1 MEKLSSLEF
10 SALVDMLA
18 NQAATYTKMRVE
30 GCTAKQFASCNLAIR
45 ALLAEISS
53 RKQTNANTS
62 VNDPDIIFATENAA
76 NR

>member
-18 NQAATYTKMRVE
+18 SHAASYTKMRAE
-30 GCTAKQFASCNLAIR
+30 GYTAKQFASCNLAIR
-45 ALLAEISS
+45 ALLAEIAS
-53 RKQTNANTS
+53 RKQRNVNTS
-62 VNDPDIIFATENAA
+62 VSDPDIIFATENAT